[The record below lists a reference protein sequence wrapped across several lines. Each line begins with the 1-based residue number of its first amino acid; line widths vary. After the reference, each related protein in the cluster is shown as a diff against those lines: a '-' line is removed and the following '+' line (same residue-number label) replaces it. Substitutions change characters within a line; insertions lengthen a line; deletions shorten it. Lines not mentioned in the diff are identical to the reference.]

1 MNFTEIDMSVW
12 NRTELFRY
20 DIDRLRIVMS
30 LTVDI
35 DMTPLLE
42 LIDRKNL
49 KFSPTMMWVVSK
61 TVNLQEEFR
70 YDWGMPLTMNI
81 LHVTVDGFHL
91 SQFFEKVQQLINQM
105 NGEML

>member
-1 MNFTEIDMSVW
+1 MNFTEIDMSVR

-35 DMTPLLE
+35 DMTPLPE

-81 LHVTVDGFHL
+81 HHAVADGFHL
-91 SQFFEKVQQLINQM
+91 CRFFREVQALID
-105 NGEML
+105 GLA

>member
-1 MNFTEIDMSVW
+1 
-12 NRTELFRY
+12 
-20 DIDRLRIVMS
+20 
-30 LTVDI
+30 
-35 DMTPLLE
+35 
-42 LIDRKNL
+42 
-49 KFSPTMMWVVSK
+49 MMWVVSK